1 MHHLFSG
8 GPSKEAVVSKVGND
22 RAATGRNAY
31 PLGHS
36 KREIMRLA
44 DQARMNDPIT
54 RSFLV
59 DSGICPGMRVLE
71 VGCAAGHFTY
81 LLADIVGPAG
91 EVIGVDRAAD
101 AVAAAREGAELRA
114 LTNVSFHQGD
124 PSEMTFD
131 RPFDAVAA
139 RWVIM
144 FIPDKVEFIRKLS
157 GHLRP
162 GGIMFFQEVDRTA
175 ARSHP
180 PAPLYDTVCQWV
192 TNALIANGDE
202 VSLGSKLFGV
212 FVAAG
217 LPPPL
222 MRVQALIGGG
232 KNFENELWQLAELLR
247 PLIPA
252 MEKHGVVTAAQIG
265 IDDLSDRLL
274 AEAIATNSVLVDRS
288 EIGVWARK
296 AELSH

>member
-1 MHHLFSG
+1 VN
-8 GPSKEAVVSKVGND
+8 KVRNDEAITD
-22 RAATGRNAY
+22 RNAY

-54 RSFLV
+54 RRFLV
-59 DSGICPGMRVLE
+59 DAGICPGMRVLE
-71 VGCAAGHFTY
+71 VGCAAGHFTF

-91 EVIGVDRAAD
+91 QVIGVDRAAD
-101 AVAAAREGAELRA
+101 AVAAAREGAEVRA
-114 LTNVSFHQGD
+114 LTNVSFRQGD
-124 PSEMTFD
+124 PSEMNFEM
-131 RPFDAVAA
+131 PFDVVAA

-144 FIPDKVEFIRKLS
+144 FIPDKVDFIKKLS

-162 GGIMFFQEVDRTA
+162 GGIIFFQEVDRTA
-175 ARSHP
+175 ARSYP
-180 PAPLYDTVCQWV
+180 PAPLYDAVCQWI
-192 TNALIANGDE
+192 TNALIVNGDE
-202 VSLGSKLFGV
+202 VRLGSKLFGV

-232 KNFENELWQLAELLR
+232 KNFERELWQLSELLR

-252 MEKHGVVTAAQIG
+252 MEKHGVATAAQIG
-265 IDDLSDRLL
+265 IDDLFDRLL
-274 AEAIATNSVLVDRS
+274 AEAVANNCVLVDRS

-296 AELSH
+296 AEHLR